1 MNPWIPIFI
10 SLLFS
15 AFFSAI
21 EIAFISADRL
31 QLALKKNEGGQTAK
45 LLNRFYKIEDY
56 FICTTLTGNT
66 ISLVLYGIFMA
77 QVLDP
82 PLKAVFIP
90 LFNNNNA
97 LIETAVLGS
106 QTLLSTMLVLAV
118 AEFLPK
124 SIALASPNKIIEVLI
139 HFMGVIYFLFYP
151 FVWIIIKSAKLFA
164 RVVFKI
170 EDNREITLLGIS
182 DLNHYIQ
189 KLSGSQG
196 EKSNVDAYL
205 FQNAVEFRNLKVRDC
220 MIPRTDIVSISTD
233 ESIEKLQQLFVES
246 GHSKIIIYQD
256 TIDDVIGYSHALRLF
271 DNPRTIKGITDTIFF
286 VPETMNT
293 NELMMRFIATRTSMA
308 LVTDEFGGTA
318 GIVTIEDIVEEILGE
333 IKDEHDEEDLLFNAI
348 DEQNFVLH
356 GRYDIQELNEKRKW
370 NIPEGDYDTLGGYI
384 LEKLGTMPEVGTK
397 IQDENFT
404 IIVKEMQGARIESVA
419 IHFYQNPLEKD
430 KEDRN

>member
-31 QLALKKNEGGQTAK
+31 QLALKQNEGGRTAK
-45 LLNRFYKIEDY
+45 LLYRFYKLEDY

-82 PLKAVFIP
+82 PLKT
-90 LFNNNNA
+90 LFTKWLINNDA

-106 QTLLSTMLVLAV
+106 QTILSTMLVLAV

-124 SIALASPNKIIEVLI
+124 SIALASPNRIIEVLV
-139 HFMGVIYFLFYP
+139 HFMRAVYFVFYP
-151 FVWIIIKSAKLFA
+151 FVWVIIKSAKWFT
-164 RVVFKI
+164 RKVFKI
-170 EDNREITLLGIS
+170 EEDRELPLLGIS

-196 EKSNVDAYL
+196 EKSNVDADL
-205 FQNAVEFRNLKVRDC
+205 FQNAVEFRTLKVRDC
-220 MIPRTDIVSISTD
+220 MIPRTDIVSISID

-246 GHSKIIIYQD
+246 GHSKIIIYRE
-256 TIDDVIGYSHALRLF
+256 TIDNVIGYSHALRLF
-271 DNPRTIKGITDTIFF
+271 DHPTTIKSVTDSIFF
-286 VPETMNT
+286 VPETMHT
-293 NELMMRFIATRTSMA
+293 NELMMRFIATRKSMA

-333 IKDEHDEEDLLFNAI
+333 IEDEHDEEGLFFEKI
-348 DEQNFVLH
+348 DEKNFLLH
-356 GRYDIQELNEKRKW
+356 ARYDIQELNEKHNW
-370 NIPEGDYDTLGGYI
+370 NIPEGEYDTLGGYI
-384 LEKLGTMPEVGTK
+384 LEKLGTMPEAGTQIK
-397 IQDENFT
+397 DENFT
-404 IIVKEMQGARIESVA
+404 ILVKEMQGARIEIIA
-419 IHFYQNPLEKD
+419 IRFYETPYSEEE
-430 KEDRN
+430 EDMN